1 LKLCG
6 MMLSGL
12 VGCLVDVKVMVRLVI
27 MMVVGVGP
35 SCGGVLLRGRQ
46 AGGVRAPRRA
56 GSLVSVSAMPS
67 SLPPLCSAWRTR
79 ELRGAYATLPPMLW
93 REETPAEDPWKAG
106 CWRARPRWGEGTGC
120 YACTSLGACGA
131 GWVNLR
137 VCVGAIAFLEPSSVT
152 SPSFVL
158 ANKWGRRA
166 GGAASSAVA
175 YPASPRRAP
184 SKRGDRLEHRALPAR
199 RAGS

>member
-1 LKLCG
+1 
-6 MMLSGL
+6 MW
-12 VGCLVDVKVMVRLVI
+12 
-27 MMVVGVGP
+27 
-35 SCGGVLLRGRQ
+35 
-46 AGGVRAPRRA
+46 
-56 GSLVSVSAMPS
+56 VSAHRVVECCCGADRRGVFALLGAPVPS
-67 SLPPLCSAWRTR
+67 SPCPRCLLHFRRCAARGRTR
-79 ELRGAYATLPPMLW
+79 ELRGACVHSPPLLLE
-93 REETPAEDPWKAG
+93 EETPAEDPWKAG

-137 VCVGAIAFLEPSSVT
+137 VCVGAIAFLVPSTAT
-152 SPSFVL
+152 SRPDVL

-184 SKRGDRLEHRALPAR
+184 SKRGDSLEHRALPAR